1 MNPRIRALLQIFI
14 LLAVAVGLVLLFPRA
29 YAFVEMAARD
39 LRYFWW
45 VILLIVLALWL
56 IFGIGHKPKR

>member
-1 MNPRIRALLQIFI
+1 MNPRIRAILQIFI
-14 LLAVAVGLVLLFPRA
+14 LLAVAVVLVLLFPRA

>member
-1 MNPRIRALLQIFI
+1 MNPRIRAILQICI
-14 LLAVAVGLVLLFPRA
+14 LLAVAGGLVLLFPRA